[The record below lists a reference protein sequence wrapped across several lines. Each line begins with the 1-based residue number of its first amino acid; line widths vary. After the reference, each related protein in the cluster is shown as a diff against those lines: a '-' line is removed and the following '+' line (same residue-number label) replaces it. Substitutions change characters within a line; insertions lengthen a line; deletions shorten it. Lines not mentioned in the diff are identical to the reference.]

1 MRWGVR
7 EENRVK
13 GSLGKPD
20 GCRAGVDCTGVGIK
34 CAVGGDAPEG
44 PRGSGQ
50 RRCSEGSSVGS
61 LWCRRGGT
69 MVSAKRPRDR
79 SKNQKV
85 TVEVGGEGKEFFVEK
100 RTVSVLKL

>member
-20 GCRAGVDCTGVGIK
+20 GLQAGGDCTGVGIK

-44 PRGSGQ
+44 LHGSGH
-50 RRCSEGSSVGS
+50 RRCNEGSRVGS
-61 LWCRRGGT
+61 LWCRRGGA
-69 MVSAKRPRDR
+69 MVSEKRPRDR
-79 SKNQKV
+79 GKN
-85 TVEVGGEGKEFFVEK
+85 
-100 RTVSVLKL
+100 